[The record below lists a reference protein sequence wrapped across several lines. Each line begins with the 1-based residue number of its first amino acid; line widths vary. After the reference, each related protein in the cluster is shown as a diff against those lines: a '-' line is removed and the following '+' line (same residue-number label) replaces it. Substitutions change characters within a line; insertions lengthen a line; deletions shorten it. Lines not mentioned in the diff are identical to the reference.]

1 MSMRWKVRGVGWG
14 VVVIG
19 IGILLVVLNNY
30 LGCICSEVF
39 IFVDME
45 M

>member
-1 MSMRWKVRGVGWG
+1 MSMRRKVRGVGWG
-14 VVVIG
+14 AAAIG
-19 IGILLVVLNNY
+19 TGILPAALNNY

-39 IFVDME
+39 IFADME